1 MTTRILENIPA
12 EPEGISG
19 KINRHDREEITGQ
32 NKGYDGHDKEADHDQ
47 AD

>member
-1 MTTRILENIPA
+1 MTIRILENIPA
-12 EPEGISG
+12 VPEGISG

-32 NKGYDGHDKEADHDQ
+32 NEGYDGHDKEADHDQ